1 LSKRAGTLLG
11 IVFNGGE
18 NRSDDDEVKITPYL
32 LGVSSMR
39 FFAPEP
45 DAGLFV
51 RADLGVAAYRVE
63 VRGADHYSDTS
74 DLGYGVLVGGGY
86 GIPLSRGKSILFNV
100 NYALRRVGADTI
112 GTFGMTVGEL
122 W

>member
-1 LSKRAGTLLG
+1 VAPQRRTEDNA
-11 IVFNGGE
+11 
-18 NRSDDDEVKITPYL
+18 
-32 LGVSSMR
+32 VSSR
-39 FFAPEP
+39 RKLNAF
-45 DAGLFV
+45 
-51 RADLGVAAYRVE
+51 
-63 VRGADHYSDTS
+63 
-74 DLGYGVLVGGGY
+74 DLGYGFLVGGGY